1 MKKILLIHNKYR
13 QLGGEDVSFE
23 NELKFLNK
31 HFELDNLVFNNNKV
45 TSSDIIS
52 FFTNSNKSSL
62 KILNKKIEKF
72 NPDVAYIHNTWFK
85 GSLGIFDELK
95 DKNINIVLKLHNLR
109 FYCTKSIFSSQHFNG
124 SSICFSCGKKR
135 ESMGLLNKYYDN
147 SYLKSFFVSSYG
159 KKYFQIIKDYDIKLL
174 VLSEFHKKFL
184 NDLGIDE
191 NKIYIFPNYIKNQN
205 TNFEIKKPEE
215 RNTVLYAGRISKE
228 KGVFDLIET
237 WKKAKLDNLKLIL
250 VGSGPE
256 VDQLNKQIEN
266 EKNIFYKGELTNQ
279 EVMDLINESRAVV
292 SSTHLYEGQPTLFCE
307 ASSLGIPSIFPKS
320 GGIIDFFPDDSPF
333 SFERQNLDDLSLKL
347 KLVEDKNLL
356 MNEGIRNKT
365 FIEKKLSDENLVKK
379 FKMILND

>member
-1 MKKILLIHNKYR
+1 
-13 QLGGEDVSFE
+13 
-23 NELKFLNK
+23 
-31 HFELDNLVFNNNKV
+31 
-45 TSSDIIS
+45 
-52 FFTNSNKSSL
+52 
-62 KILNKKIEKF
+62 
-72 NPDVAYIHNTWFK
+72 
-85 GSLGIFDELK
+85 
-95 DKNINIVLKLHNLR
+95 
-109 FYCTKSIFSSQHFNG
+109 
-124 SSICFSCGKKR
+124 
-135 ESMGLLNKYYDN
+135 MGLLNKYYDN

>member
-95 DKNINIVLKLHNLR
+95 EKNIEIILKLHNLR
-109 FYCTKSIFSSQHFNG
+109 FYCTKSFFSSQHFNG
-124 SSICFSCGKKR
+124 DATCYSCGKKR
-135 ESMGLLNKYYDN
+135 NSMGLLNKYYDN
-147 SYLKSFFVSSYG
+147 SNLKSFFVSSYG
-159 KKYFQIIKDYDIKLL
+159 RKYFQIIKDYDIKLL